1 MRRLSSDAERCV
13 FLYLKLAF
21 ATAVVLAPG
30 WLLARA
36 LGVRSVS
43 ATLAWALAVVFAA
56 LLVTFAL
63 GSTLTLTLVLLV
75 AVALA
80 GLVVRR
86 FRGWPRTE
94 TVPGRAWA
102 FFWGAVVGLIIWVAA
117 PTVQGD
123 GLFHLARVRK
133 LLELDSLSL
142 ERISEFADG
151 SLHPG
156 YAFPLWHG
164 FIALIAKVAGED
176 PEQVVV
182 HLPSI
187 LAPLAVVVAFEAGWA
202 LFRRT
207 WAAGVTAGAQVA
219 MICFAPGMGGAYV
232 FLSLPATSS
241 RQLLVPAALALALE
255 TVRSP
260 SLGLVA
266 STAAAGFVLAVVH
279 PTYAIFLW
287 IPFVGFLAVRALW
300 ERKDLRTGSLALG
313 ALVAPAAFFML
324 WLRPIVNDTRSVS
337 PDADELQRAFDQYG
351 SQLVVH
357 SDTSYNLAPEVFTRA
372 GAVAVAALLLI
383 PLAGFAARR
392 RWAAYVVGG
401 SLAVFAVMLVPF
413 FFTELA
419 DLVSISQARRAAGFL
434 PFAFAF
440 AGGMGVL
447 ASLVGPILLPLML
460 GAGMFLQIVYPG
472 DFDYVL
478 KNPAPAWIAWFGA
491 IGATVALVVGFA
503 RRRPPLERSASL
515 AAAAFLLPVF
525 AGGLLDLR
533 RPDPPAIATLSPG
546 LVSAAR
552 DEVDRGSDR
561 LLRFRDELPSGRV
574 RAHLHRRRAAGPR
587 RGHRGEPPVRTRSR
601 RAALPRARATCRSR
615 ATTAPSTSSST
626 GSARISCSI
635 CPSSTRTTA
644 SGSTGCPD
652 PLSEHERRGRVFPG
666 CTTSSVL
673 G

>member
-1 MRRLSSDAERCV
+1 MV
-13 FLYLKLAF
+13 FLYLKLAL

-43 ATLAWALAVVFAA
+43 ASLAWSLVVVFAA

-63 GSTLTLTLVLLV
+63 GSTLILTLVLLV
-75 AVALA
+75 AV
-80 GLVVRR
+80 GLVAAALWR
-86 FRGWPRTE
+86 FRGWPPAE

-102 FFWGAVVGLIIWVAA
+102 FFWGAIVGLVIWVSA
-117 PTVQGD
+117 PSVQGD

-133 LLELDSLSL
+133 LIDLDSLSL
-142 ERISEFADG
+142 DQISEFADG

-164 FIALIAKVAGED
+164 FLALVAKVAGED

-187 LAPLAVVVAFEAGWA
+187 LAALAVVVAFEAGWA

-207 WAAGVTAGAQVA
+207 WAAGATAGAQVA

-232 FLSLPATSS
+232 FLALPATSS

-255 TVRSP
+255 AVRSP
-260 SLGLVA
+260 APGLVA

-300 ERKDLRTGSLALG
+300 ERKDLGRGALAFA
-313 ALVAPAAFFML
+313 ALVAPAALFML
-324 WLRPIVNDTRSVS
+324 WLRPVVNETRSVS
-337 PDADELQRAFDQYG
+337 PDSSELQRAFDQYG

-372 GAVAVAALLLI
+372 GAVAIAALLLI
-383 PLAGFAARR
+383 PLAGLAARR

-401 SLAVFAVMLVPF
+401 SLAVFAAMLLPF
-413 FFTELA
+413 LFTSLA

-447 ASLVGPILLPLML
+447 ASLVGPVLLPLML

-472 DFDYVL
+472 DFEYVL
-478 KNPAPAWIAWFGA
+478 SNPAPAWIAWFGVL
-491 IGATVALVVGFA
+491 GALAGLLVGFV
-503 RRRPPLERSASL
+503 RRRPALEKGAALAS
-515 AAAAFLLPVF
+515 AAFLTPVF

-533 RPDPPAIATLSPG
+533 SPDLPEIATISTG
-546 LVSAAR
+546 LVAAVRDDVDAGTIVFSDPETSFRLAAFAPVYIAVGPPGHVADTEDNRPYERAR
-552 DEVDRGSDR
+552 DARR
-561 LLRFRDELPSGRV
+561 FLRTGDLSI
-574 RAHLHRRRAAGPR
+574 PR
-587 RGHRGEPPVRTRSR
+587 RYGAEYVVVDGLRTDLELDLPVVYE
-601 RAALPRARATCRSR
+601 
-615 ATTAPSTSSST
+615 
-626 GSARISCSI
+626 
-635 CPSSTRTTA
+635 
-644 SGSTGCPD
+644 D
-652 PLSEHERRGRVFPG
+652 ERFTLYR
-666 CTTSSVL
+666 L
-673 G
+673 